1 MPHAA
6 ADTLGAFAPLD
17 THLPAER
24 RASSEILRLTLGGL
38 PCL

>member
-1 MPHAA
+1 MPHAV

-17 THLPAER
+17 IHLPAGR
-24 RASSEILRLTLGGL
+24 RGASEILRLTLDGL